1 MPIVAMLVLSTLFL
15 AVNGKIDVQ
24 GEVMPPPMSG

>member
-1 MPIVAMLVLSTLFL
+1 MSIMSAVVLSMFL
-15 AVNGKIDVQ
+15 LTVTGKIDVQ